1 MRKNKWFVI
10 RNGYIVGRFEN
21 LERAES
27 FLKEKGWSEDRDDV
41 AIIRLDR

>member
-1 MRKNKWFVI
+1 MLKQKWFVV
-10 RNGYIVGRFEN
+10 RNNYIVKSFEN

-41 AIIRLDR
+41 SIIRYDR

>member
-1 MRKNKWFVI
+1 MHKRKWFVI

-27 FLKEKGWSEDRDDV
+27 FLREKGWSEDRDDV
-41 AIIRLDR
+41 SIIRYDR

>member
-1 MRKNKWFVI
+1 MRKNIWFVV
-10 RNGYIVGRFEN
+10 RKRYIVGRFEN

-41 AIIRLDR
+41 SIIRLDR